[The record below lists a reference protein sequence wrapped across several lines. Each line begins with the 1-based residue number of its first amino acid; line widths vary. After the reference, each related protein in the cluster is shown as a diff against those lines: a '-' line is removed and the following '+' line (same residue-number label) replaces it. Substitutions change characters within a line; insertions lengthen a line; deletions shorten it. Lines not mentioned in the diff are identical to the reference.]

1 MKKNL
6 ILILFVL
13 STCFAFAQM
22 DDKFYF
28 PSKKWDPIMD
38 SIKYKEINFFIEK
51 DTLNTIL
58 IPSASKKVKA
68 TVIYFHGAGG
78 NVSRYVKFVMP
89 LVNDGYQ
96 VYMVDF
102 RGYGKSSG
110 KPTHLGIASDAQ
122 IILNSAL
129 VMKEIAGTKIIVYG
143 SSMGTQIAA
152 KIAAENQDKLSGLIL
167 DGTISSFTDI
177 AAASAPEAQREMIKL
192 YLPSP
197 YSAKESIKA
206 LKTLPVLFIH
216 SKEDKDVPFSQGETV
231 FQNAITRKDMWIYVG
246 DHLMAPK
253 LYPKE
258 LVEKADGLLKLIGK

>member
-1 MKKNL
+1 MKKTL
-6 ILILFVL
+6 ILSLFTV
-13 STCFAFAQM
+13 STHFVFAQM
-22 DDKFYF
+22 DDKFYY
-28 PSKKWDPIMD
+28 PSKKWDPVMD
-38 SIKYKEINFFIEK
+38 SIKFKEINVFIEK

-58 IPSASKKVKA
+58 IPSALKKAKA

-89 LVNDGYQ
+89 LVKDGYQ
-96 VYMVDF
+96 AYMVDF

-152 KIAAENQDKLSGLIL
+152 KIAADNQDKLSALIL

-177 AAASAPEAQREMIKL
+177 AAAGSPEAQREMIKQ

-206 LKTLPVLFIH
+206 IKTLPVLFIH
-216 SKEDKDVPFSQGETV
+216 SKEDKDVPFSQAETV
-231 FQNAITRKDMWIYVG
+231 FKNATTKKEMWMYVG
-246 DHLMAPK
+246 NHLMAPI
-253 LYPKE
+253 LYPTEFIRK
-258 LVEKADGLLKLIGK
+258 VDDLLK

>member
-1 MKKNL
+1 MKKKL
-6 ILILFVL
+6 ILILIVL
-13 STCFAFAQM
+13 STRLVFAQM

-38 SIKYKEINFFIEK
+38 SIKFKEINVFIEK

-58 IPSASKKVKA
+58 IPSASKKAK
-68 TVIYFHGAGG
+68 TTIIYFHGAGG
-78 NVSRYVKFVMP
+78 NVSRYVKLIMP
-89 LVNDGYQ
+89 LVKNGYQ
-96 VYMVDF
+96 VYMIDF

-129 VMKEIAGTKIIVYG
+129 TLKEIIGTKIIVYG

-152 KIAAENQDKLSGLIL
+152 KIATDNQDKLSGLIL

-177 AAASAPEAQREMIKL
+177 AAASAPEAQREMIKQ

-231 FQNAITRKDMWIYVG
+231 FQNATTKKDIWIYVG

-258 LVEKADGLLKLIGK
+258 FLSNVDMLIR